1 MIRSM
6 EEWITYSEEDVMNAV
21 ISSVNTNLSNTIT
34 GIITYLDSKR
44 GYLNCP
50 EELCTMFNINIDDIL
65 KDKSKLNE
73 NSGRKSNLSIAKG
86 KSL

>member
-6 EEWITYSEEDVMNAV
+6 EEWTTYSEEDVMNTV
-21 ISSVNTNLSNTIT
+21 VNSVNANLSSTIA

-50 EELCTMFNINIDDIL
+50 EELCTMFKIDINDIL
-65 KDKSKLNE
+65 KKPDKPKSK
-73 NSGRKSNLSIAKG
+73 GAGSNLSIANR
-86 KSL
+86 SSS